1 MHLGGEPFNWWC
13 GRCRLGNCL
22 PTSGADK
29 KKRKVLYTVCSSGGK
44 EKEKYIEVGI
54 HVGTIHLSCELPA
67 VTGSLAISQMIH
79 RCTYKTF
86 NVLVQNG
93 GFAECRVYKMPVCMF
108 KTSYVQN
115 VGCTMY
121 MVVQKVK
128 TSNELNVDLTKRRL
142 QDVRCTTFRL
152 FDSCNILAPWNVY
165 SWVPVGTSTIYNTY
179 CTFVQ
184 YIDRSLWQ
192 FLWLD
197 LLCTQT
203 ASWTTTFVM

>member
-1 MHLGGEPFNWWC
+1 M
-13 GRCRLGNCL
+13 
-22 PTSGADK
+22 
-29 KKRKVLYTVCSSGGK
+29 CSSGGK

-128 TSNELNVDLTKRRL
+128 TSNELNVD
-142 QDVRCTTFRL
+142 FRTCDAQH
-152 FDSCNILAPWNVY
+152 FDSLTLAIFWLLEM
-165 SWVPVGTSTIYNTY
+165 STLEFLWVRVLYTIHTVHLYNT
-179 CTFVQ
+179 
-184 YIDRSLWQ
+184 
-192 FLWLD
+192 
-197 LLCTQT
+197 
-203 ASWTTTFVM
+203 